1 MLFFSKIIIFQ
12 LPPELGLGLPNITDP
27 KIKKEP
33 MENSLSPYRYANT
46 ISPSPQ
52 PLSPATPAIINQT
65 TYNITPNSAQFVT
78 HSMLPQFIH
87 TQTTQQQQQQQQ
99 FNQNPFNIPPTSS
112 AMKSSPIIN
121 NGEGATSSTY
131 ANITELFDMD
141 NQQFTHINSG
151 ELSSLSLSFLDG
163 HYAPNVVV
171 EPPRTDNTNP
181 MEQENMTDSFTRF
194 ATEAI
199 RELND
204 LDTFSNNNGNISNKF

>member
-1 MLFFSKIIIFQ
+1 MLFLSKIIIFQ

-33 MENSLSPYRYANT
+33 MENSLSPYHRYAT

-52 PLSPATPAIINQT
+52 PLSPATPAILNQT
-65 TYNITPNSAQFVT
+65 PYNITPNTTQFVT
-78 HSMLPQFIH
+78 QHMIPQFI
-87 TQTTQQQQQQQQ
+87 QTNQTSPQQ
-99 FNQNPFNIPPTSS
+99 FNQNPFNIPPII
-112 AMKSSPIIN
+112 MKSTPTIN
-121 NGEGATSSTY
+121 NNEPTSSTY
-131 ANITELFDMD
+131 ANITEPNAALSLLLDMD

-163 HYAPNVVV
+163 HYVSNAVA
-171 EPPRTDNTNP
+171 EPPRADITNQ
-181 MEQENMTDSFTRF
+181 MEQDNMTDSFTRF

-204 LDTFSNNNGNISNKF
+204 LDTFSNNGNNSNKF